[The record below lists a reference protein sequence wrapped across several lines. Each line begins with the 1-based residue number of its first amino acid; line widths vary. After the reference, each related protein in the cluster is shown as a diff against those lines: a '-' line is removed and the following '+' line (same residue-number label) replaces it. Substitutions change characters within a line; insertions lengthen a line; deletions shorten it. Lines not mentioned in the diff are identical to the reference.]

1 MEHRCHVDSEPCEV
15 VAALTSRFRAP
26 VRKGR
31 RLDLVLARD
40 FVVPAL
46 PCSWCR
52 EVERSADGIARVRL
66 GRHERNILLHA
77 PPADSQQGAILDP
90 SLKTHSDRETYL
102 RAVRKLCHA
111 GLVHTGQ
118 RRVAMRTAGRRLDGS
133 AVDRV
138 YAHRTMWLTP
148 FGAQV
153 IECYRRELEEGRA
166 IRWALHTDRARIAAR
181 RFGTELMKHFAAALE
196 LAWNERQAE
205 PSDPKDDAAREIDQV
220 IRRALDAAQSILQ
233 TTTG

>member
-15 VAALTSRFRAP
+15 VAMLAPRYRAP

-31 RLDLVLARD
+31 RLDLALAREPI
-40 FVVPAL
+40 VRAL
-46 PCSWCR
+46 PCAWCR
-52 EVERSADGIARVRL
+52 EVERSAESIARVRL

-77 PPADSQQGAILDP
+77 PPADSVQGAILDP

-102 RAVRKLCHA
+102 RAVRKLGRA
-111 GLVHTGQ
+111 GLIRTGE
-118 RRVAMRTAGRRLDGS
+118 RHVAKRTTGKRLDGS

-166 IRWALHTDRARIAAR
+166 IRWMLRMDRARSGAR
-181 RFGTELMKHFAAALE
+181 RVGTELVERFAAQ
-196 LAWNERQAE
+196 LARAWDEGHAV
-205 PSDPKDDAAREIDQV
+205 SADPGDNAAGEIDMV
-220 IRRALDAAQSILQ
+220 IRRALDAAQLIVRS
-233 TTTG
+233 TGG